1 MTTLFKKGDQVYCPE
16 VGEEIYT
23 VQHYTSPR
31 SNLCV
36 IGCEGDLCV
45 FYPTGYADPN
55 RLCVWHAT
63 EENRRALS
71 TLFPEHSFSSASLI
85 VSKHT
90 QFAKDLDKFVSG
102 DYVLV
107 PRNPTARMMDV
118 GSAAQFEHNTVGD
131 IYRSMIN
138 VAQEQV

>member
-1 MTTLFKKGDQVYCPE
+1 MTRLFQKGDLVYCPE
-16 VGEEIYT
+16 IGEEVYP
-23 VQHYTSPR
+23 VEHYTSPK

-63 EENRRALS
+63 EENRKALS
-71 TLFPEHSFSSASLI
+71 ILFPEHSFSLPSS
-85 VSKHT
+85 VVNKHGR
-90 QFAKDLDKFVSG
+90 FSKDLNKLISG

-107 PRNPTARMMDV
+107 PTQPTKEMEQAGIGIVGFKARQAYKAMIA
-118 GSAAQFEHNTVGD
+118 AAQGVTK
-131 IYRSMIN
+131 
-138 VAQEQV
+138 